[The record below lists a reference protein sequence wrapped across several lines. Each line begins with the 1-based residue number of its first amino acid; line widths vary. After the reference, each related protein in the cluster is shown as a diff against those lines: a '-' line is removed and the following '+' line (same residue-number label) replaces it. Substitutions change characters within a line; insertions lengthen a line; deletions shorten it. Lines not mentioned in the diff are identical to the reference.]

1 MYFISNIKEKKNYY
15 YCKKSMMSRLTCPFA
30 SCHQVA
36 IAATIGSVVTISG
49 HDFPTRLIPF
59 YSPPRRVYSLPSVRQ
74 SENDCL
80 IEPRY
85 LRICIFI
92 GKKNRVHFFV
102 CFHEECVCQLDLKA
116 VECCAKVI
124 DVVKNW
130 GGER

>member
-1 MYFISNIKEKKNYY
+1 MYFTPNIKEKKNYY
-15 YCKKSMMSRLTCPFA
+15 YCKKSMMSWLTCPFA

-92 GKKNRVHFFV
+92 GRKSTLFCLLSRRV
-102 CFHEECVCQLDLKA
+102 CMSIGLK
-116 VECCAKVI
+116 
-124 DVVKNW
+124 
-130 GGER
+130 GGRMLRESDRRC